1 MGSHEVKSKHSTE
14 DMIPRI
20 TIRDAED
27 AGTLK
32 NALLVYAHTVQQNF
46 TRKASQP
53 GADQFALTV
62 EMSEQVEALMTLIRD
77 IDAGTIDDTDPTTQ
91 EN

>member
-1 MGSHEVKSKHSTE
+1 MGSHEVKAKHSTE

-32 NALLVYAHTVQQNF
+32 NAVLVYARNVQLDYTQ
-46 TRKASQP
+46 RAGLP

-62 EMSEQVEALMTLIRD
+62 EMNARVEALMTLIRD
-77 IDAGTIDDTDPTTQ
+77 IDAGTLGDTGPTTQ
-91 EN
+91 ED